1 MKLQLL
7 SDLHREFDRA
17 TRVADAPRFEA
28 IPDTAADVILLA
40 GDIDIGL
47 TGLRWA
53 IGEAERLRRPILY
66 VFGNHEYYGQA
77 MPSLLQ
83 KGRAL
88 MAGTGVH
95 LLERD
100 VVILNGVRFL
110 GCTLWTDFALF
121 GDAPRAMRAAS
132 AAMTDFRRV
141 RVSPA
146 YRRLQPRDLLAE
158 HHASIAWLR
167 ARLTEPSAPPTVIL
181 THHAPSARSV
191 PEAYR
196 DDALSPAYASDLEA
210 LMGPPVI
217 AWVHGHVH
225 TPMDNWVKGTR
236 VLCNPR
242 GYYPDDLAV
251 GFDAS
256 RILEIDCQAEDE
268 AVGAKPA
275 EASRPASS

>member
-1 MKLQLL
+1 MKLQIL

-17 TRVADAPRFEA
+17 TRWSSAPRFDV
-28 IPDTAADVILLA
+28 IPDIAADVILLT

-53 IGEAERLRRPILY
+53 VAEAERLRRPILY

-77 MPSLLQ
+77 MPRLLQ
-83 KGRAL
+83 KGRTL
-88 MAGTGVH
+88 VAGTGVH

-100 VVILNGVRFL
+100 ALLLHGVRFL

-121 GDAPRAMRAAS
+121 GHAPRAMLAAGV
-132 AAMTDFRRV
+132 AMTDFRRV
-141 RVSPA
+141 RVSPD
-146 YRRLQPRDLLAE
+146 YRRLHPRDLLAE
-158 HHASIAWLR
+158 HRASIAWLR
-167 ARLTEPSAPPTVIL
+167 ARLAEPNAPPTVIV

-196 DDALSPAYASDLEA
+196 DDPLSPAYASDLEA

-225 TPMDNWVKGTR
+225 TPMDYSVKGTR

-256 RILEIDCQAEDE
+256 RTLEIDCQA
-268 AVGAKPA
+268 
-275 EASRPASS
+275 